1 MIGQAF
7 LDRVSHPAGVQLL
20 KTHRDISSLQ
30 LSGES
35 LDLRIGDEIEF
46 ALNAVPEGFNLPC
59 VVED

>member
-1 MIGQAF
+1 LIEQAF
-7 LDRVSHPAGVQLL
+7 HTHVSHPAGVQLL

-35 LDLRIGDEIEF
+35 LDLRIGEEIEF
-46 ALNAVPEGFNLPC
+46 ALNAVPEGFQLLR